1 MPKGREEKLANRPSS
16 VEGSTCTKENEIISR
31 MIIGSLND
39 YDDDDDDDDDD
50 PSVYSSDI

>member
-39 YDDDDDDDDDD
+39 YDDDDDDDDD